1 MPTRPLNTAT
11 PPPVSATGPADRFLM
26 PPFKLPQEDIV
37 ITGISC
43 RFAGSPGPGAFWKN
57 ILERRSMFSPLETEE
72 TGRSAKK
79 NTVFDRPFPTHG
91 ALLKDLYACNPAD
104 QYFPRKISPGENQ
117 DVFFAVQLAIDALRD
132 SGTSISS
139 LPTDRVSLRL
149 GYAPPFN
156 TASVTWMQ
164 HTVFLEQTVGIIRN
178 FFPSADNTQIEE
190 IRKQLVQS
198 LPEPSPYSFI
208 SALGCAMTS
217 WTAHLLGFAGPAFV
231 IDAGTVSGLQTIQGA
246 IDDLLLR
253 RSDIALA
260 GALQPPLNR
269 ATLQGISG
277 AITFSKSPT
286 LQSFSRE
293 SDGSLP
299 GEGGAIFVLKR
310 LKDAIRQNDRIYAV
324 IRSTGIAAA
333 SIDQHQRIPTP
344 ERLTRAITRAL
355 HAGDLTMD
363 SIQMIEAHGSGIP
376 HSDQTELSVL
386 QELCGERPKL
396 LQRVGI
402 GSVKGNFGHTL
413 WASNAAGILK
423 AALSLYHKVL
433 PPNVEVNKPYLSF
446 QSTQSPI
453 YLLKE
458 ARPWIR
464 ESARNPRRA
473 CVTAID
479 FTGTCA
485 AAIIEEYRE

>member
-1 MPTRPLNTAT
+1 MPPLN
-11 PPPVSATGPADRFLM
+11 
-26 PPFKLPQEDIV
+26 KPQEEIV

-43 RFAGSPGPGAFWKN
+43 RFAGSPSPGALWKN
-57 ILERRSMFSPLETEE
+57 ILDRRALFSPLDCEE
-72 TGRSAKK
+72 NARLTTR
-79 NTVFDRPFPTHG
+79 TPLFDRPYPTHA
-91 ALLKDLYACNPAD
+91 ALLRELYACNPTD
-104 QYFPRKISPGENQ
+104 QYFPRKINSGENQ

-156 TASVTWMQ
+156 TASVTWLQ
-164 HTVFLEQTVGIIRN
+164 HTLFLEQSVNIIRS
-178 FFPSADNTQIEE
+178 FFPSTGNTQIED
-190 IRKQLVQS
+190 IRKQLADS
-198 LPEPSPYSFI
+198 LPEATPYSFI
-208 SALGCAMTS
+208 SALGCALTS

-231 IDAGTVSGLQTIQGA
+231 LDAGTISASQAIQGA

-260 GALQPPLNR
+260 GALQPPLNS
-269 ATLQGISG
+269 AILQGLSG
-277 AITFSKSPT
+277 AITFTRGSSIH
-286 LQSFSRE
+286 SFSRE
-293 SDGSLP
+293 SDGTLP

-310 LKDAIRQNDRIYAV
+310 LQDALRQNDRIYAV

-355 HAGDLTMD
+355 HSGDLTPD
-363 SIQMIEAHGSGIP
+363 SIQLIEAHGSGVP
-376 HSDQTELSVL
+376 YADQTELNVL
-386 QELCGERPKL
+386 QDIFSERSGST
-396 LQRVGI
+396 QRIGI
-402 GSVKGNFGHTL
+402 GSVKGNIGHTL
-413 WASNAAGILK
+413 WASSAAGILK

-433 PPNVEVNKPYLSF
+433 PPNVRIDKPHLSF

-453 YLLKE
+453 YLLRD

-464 ESARNPRRA
+464 ESPKNPRRA

-485 AAIIEEYRE
+485 AAILEEYAE